1 MKKIILLL
9 ALFLGISST
18 AIAQQKLGHIN
29 SDELLALMPE
39 TKAAQAELEKYG
51 KQLEKD
57 MSDMET
63 ELSTKIEQFRQNES
77 MMTTTSRELRTKEL
91 QDLQGRI
98 QQFSQRAQQ
107 DLQQKQ
113 QELFAPIIEKATK
126 AIQDVAR
133 EKGFT
138 YILDSSE
145 TRGVLLFAEGGEDI
159 MPLVKAKLG
168 IQ

>member
-1 MKKIILLL
+1 MKKIILLF
-9 ALFLGISST
+9 ALFFGLSS
-18 AIAQQKLGHIN
+18 AVSAQQKLGHIN

-39 TKAAQAELEKYG
+39 TKLAQAELEKYG
-51 KQLEKD
+51 QQLEKD
-57 MSDMET
+57 MGEMET
-63 ELSTKIEQFRQNES
+63 ELSTKIEQFRTNEP
-77 MMTTTSRELRTKEL
+77 MMTTTTRELKTKEL

-107 DLQQKQ
+107 DIQQKQ
-113 QELFAPIIEKATK
+113 VDLFQPIIEKASK
-126 AIQDVAR
+126 AIEDVAR

-138 YILDSSE
+138 YILDSSQSKA
-145 TRGVLLFAEGGEDI
+145 VVVFAENGEDI

>member
-39 TKAAQAELEKYG
+39 TKTAQAELEKYG
-51 KQLEKD
+51 RQLEKD
-57 MSDMET
+57 MTDMET
-63 ELSTKIEQFRQNES
+63 ELSSKIEQFRTNES
-77 MMTTTSRELRTKEL
+77 MMTTTSRELKTKEL

-98 QQFSQRAQQ
+98 QQFQQRAQQ

>member
-18 AIAQQKLGHIN
+18 AMAQQKLGHIN

-57 MSDMET
+57 MADMET
-63 ELSTKIEQFRQNES
+63 ELSTKIEQFRSNES
-77 MMTTTSRELRTKEL
+77 MMTTTSRELKTKEL